1 MQTQIETISS
11 LERRLTMSLPA
22 DTIEKEVSDRL
33 RQLTRTVKM
42 HGFRPG
48 KVPLK
53 LVQQQ
58 YGPQVRSEVIGD
70 AVQKGFEQAVQQNKL
85 RVAGYPKIEPKDE
98 ADKTQISFAA
108 TFEIYPEIKLGDIS
122 GAKIERLALAVSD
135 ADVDKTIEILRK
147 QRVTWSPAERAAADG
162 DRVTVDFTGRL
173 DGVEFPGGKGE
184 GMAIVLGEG
193 RMLPDFEK
201 GVAGIKAGETR
212 SFDVKFPD
220 DYQAENLR
228 GKTAQFEAAAT
239 KVEAPVLP
247 ALDAEFARTL
257 GVTDGDIAKMRTEVR
272 GNVERE
278 VAKRI
283 ESDLKSKVMQALI
296 DSTPLDLPKS
306 LVDMEIE
313 RMMQSMRAE
322 FESRGMK
329 MDQMP
334 INPQMFEEQG
344 KRRVSLGLIIGEL
357 IKVKELKPKPDMV
370 KKQIEDYAQSYE
382 HPAEVV
388 KWIYSEPQRY
398 SEFEALAL
406 EAGVV
411 KWVID
416 NAKLEDKAIGFDEL
430 MAKAA

>member
-85 RVAGYPKIEPKDE
+85 RVAGYPKIEPKDA

-122 GAKIERLALAVSD
+122 GARIERLALAVSD

-247 ALDAEFARTL
+247 ALDAEFAKTL